1 MLFYYL
7 ASTQLG
13 TFYFKDGGTLW
24 YKKEKFDVFT
34 FTKVRIIS
42 AFY

>member
-13 TFYFKDGGTLW
+13 TFYFKEGGTLW
-24 YKKEKFDVFT
+24 YKNEKANVFA
-34 FTKVRIIS
+34 FTKVRTIS